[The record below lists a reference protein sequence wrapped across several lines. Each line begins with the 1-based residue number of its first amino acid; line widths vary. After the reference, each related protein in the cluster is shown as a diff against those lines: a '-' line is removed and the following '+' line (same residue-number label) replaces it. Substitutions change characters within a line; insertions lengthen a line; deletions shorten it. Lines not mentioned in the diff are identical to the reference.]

1 MYQKKTKNEN
11 ISINDNN
18 DMFLKRA
25 LEKLLNEKDIKK
37 SQYQQLKRAC
47 ETALTSVTKD
57 IQSSQ

>member
-1 MYQKKTKNEN
+1 MHKKKAKDEN
-11 ISINDNN
+11 ISIIDHN

-57 IQSSQ
+57 IQTSQ